1 MVNVRNFPRCT
12 CKDCEWQKS
21 LCNELPHE
29 DNDVICDDFCKKE
42 YEDENLNF
50 KEM

>member
-1 MVNVRNFPRCT
+1 MVNVRNFPGCT

-42 YEDENLNF
+42 DEDENLNF